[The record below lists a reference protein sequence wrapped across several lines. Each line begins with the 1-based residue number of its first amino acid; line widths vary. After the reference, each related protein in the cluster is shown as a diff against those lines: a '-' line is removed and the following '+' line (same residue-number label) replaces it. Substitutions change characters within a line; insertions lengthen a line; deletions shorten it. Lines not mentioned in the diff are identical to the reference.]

1 MTTSPVKAQAF
12 IALIIVLGLCELGN
26 AVVSAHALTFA
37 VRFVSFLLMAC
48 LAARLKVK
56 LPGLTGS
63 MSVNL
68 PFILVS
74 VVEMSMIE
82 ALIVGCFSNLIQ
94 SLPRRKQKF
103 SLVRTAFNFST
114 MALAVE
120 ATHLIY
126 GSSAITASVA
136 SLSLRLA
143 IATAGFFLVNTV
155 PTAIV
160 IFLTEGKNAIRTWLE
175 MCELSFPYFVA
186 SAGVAGIV
194 LTLAA
199 RAEWQVP
206 TVILLLMIGVFYSYR
221 RYFSLPS
228 QLFVD
233 AQRKPSSSEP
243 TMEHSGEAR
252 A

>member
-1 MTTSPVKAQAF
+1 MGSWGMIPSIPSMISSASSAQEKTAKTDMTTSPVKAQAF
-12 IALIIVLGLCELGN
+12 IALIIVLGLCDLGN
-26 AVVSAHALTFA
+26 AVVSSHALTFA
-37 VRFVSFLLMAC
+37 VRCVSFLLMAC

-136 SLSLRLA
+136 SPSLRLA

-155 PTAIV
+155 PT
-160 IFLTEGKNAIRTWLE
+160 
-175 MCELSFPYFVA
+175 
-186 SAGVAGIV
+186 
-194 LTLAA
+194 
-199 RAEWQVP
+199 
-206 TVILLLMIGVFYSYR
+206 VILLLMIRVFYSYR
-221 RYFSLPS
+221 RYISLPS

-233 AQRKPSSSEP
+233 AQRGPSGSGP
-243 TMEHSGEAR
+243 TMEQSGGAR